1 MKNLKK
7 WLSTIITILLL
18 VVLFGVIFV
27 PLDFVEVTDP
37 KFYIE
42 LALVSVL
49 LIIIKITWYD
59 NVEEARLNESDIKDA
74 KEAYDDMVERE
85 VTDVNDFENFLPELD
100 EENQTKLVTYLM
112 GKKTPESL
120 GKIKYNK
127 LVRRYRRE
135 AYKLFPVTVENYK
148 EARKNYIEDKLDGR
162 TAASLGQEKYDK
174 LYKKARDK
182 ADKIPL
188 LVATEI
194 LTRGESGKPYDSKN
208 YTNKKKRKWQLISTI
223 TSIGI
228 SIGLASLAYN
238 QITMNWESVFRYITY
253 VYSIGQAI
261 VLTVIQARKNT
272 YNETMSHLERLSVII
287 KKYSC
292 KKKGGKIN
300 GNIDS
305 SRVVKTVERDIVL

>member
-1 MKNLKK
+1 
-7 WLSTIITILLL
+7 
-18 VVLFGVIFV
+18 
-27 PLDFVEVTDP
+27 
-37 KFYIE
+37 
-42 LALVSVL
+42 
-49 LIIIKITWYD
+49 
-59 NVEEARLNESDIKDA
+59 
-74 KEAYDDMVERE
+74 MVERE

-148 EARKNYIEDKLDGR
+148 EARKDYIEDKLDGR
-162 TAASLGQEKYDK
+162 TASSLGQEKYDR

-208 YTNKKKRKWQLISTI
+208 YTNKKKRRWQLISTI

-238 QITMNWESVFRYITY
+238 QITMN
-253 VYSIGQAI
+253 
-261 VLTVIQARKNT
+261 
-272 YNETMSHLERLSVII
+272 
-287 KKYSC
+287 
-292 KKKGGKIN
+292 
-300 GNIDS
+300 
-305 SRVVKTVERDIVL
+305 